1 MTEISAQPFVKWA
14 GGKRQL
20 LEQIKARL
28 LKNILMDM
36 RNHLLGGGA
45 VYFDLQPEKSIIND
59 INESLINAYLQIK
72 NSPEEFADAISEYDK
87 RIADGGKEY
96 YYKVR
101 ENYNDKM
108 MRAEYDMELAVLF
121 VFLNKHCFN
130 GLYRVNGRGLFNVP
144 L

>member
-1 MTEISAQPFVKWA
+1 MILWVKGNTMTEISAQPFVKWA

-20 LEQIKARL
+20 LGQIKASL
-28 LKNILMDM
+28 PKHFNGYMEPFV
-36 RNHLLGGGA
+36 GGGA

-72 NSPEEFADAISEYDK
+72 ISPEEFADAISEYDK

-101 ENYNDKM
+101 EFYNDKM
-108 MRAEYDMELAVLF
+108 MRAEYDM
-121 VFLNKHCFN
+121 N
-130 GLYRVNGRGLFNVP
+130 
-144 L
+144 